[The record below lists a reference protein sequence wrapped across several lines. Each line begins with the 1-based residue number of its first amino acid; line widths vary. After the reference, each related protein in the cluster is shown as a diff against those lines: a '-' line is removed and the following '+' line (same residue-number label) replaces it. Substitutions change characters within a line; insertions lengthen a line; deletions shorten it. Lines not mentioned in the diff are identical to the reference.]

1 MMEIYFNP
9 NVDVFTEEIKQGVTN
24 ILKGDVAT
32 VTFTKQDG
40 TLRAMKCTLKGE
52 LLPQVTVKEETK
64 EVKPRKVNPDVL
76 SVWDVDSI
84 GWRSFRW
91 DSLQKIEF
99 TGN

>member
-1 MMEIYFNP
+1 MITR
-9 NVDVFTEEIKQGVTN
+9 DEIKD
-24 ILKGDVAT
+24 ILSKNVAT

-52 LLPQVTVKEETK
+52 LLPKVEIKEETK

-76 SVWDVDSI
+76 SVWDVESI

-91 DSLQKIEF
+91 DSVKFFQAIK
-99 TGN
+99 